1 MFQYQTLANNKNNS
15 LDTSNEIYS
24 VTFLRNVSISKS
36 NSPLKMF
43 LDILLELFGP
53 QILHSHK
60 CFNIKVLLIQKTLS

>member
-1 MFQYQTLANNKNNS
+1 M
-15 LDTSNEIYS
+15 EIYS
-24 VTFLRNVSISKS
+24 VTVLRNVSISKS

-60 CFNIKVLLIQKTLS
+60 CFNTKVLLIQKTLS